1 MLNLFK
7 LLFMER
13 NIGIPD
19 KIIRISLAL
28 VITGLLFK
36 GIIPESLA
44 LIVLVPAGIFL
55 LTGLFEYCPLYTAF
69 GIRSR

>member
-1 MLNLFK
+1 
-7 LLFMER
+7 MEC
-13 NIGIPD
+13 NVGIFD

-28 VITGLLFK
+28 VIAVLLFK

-44 LIVLVPAGIFL
+44 LIVLVPAVISL
-55 LTGLFEYCPLYTAF
+55 LTGLFGFCPLYTAF